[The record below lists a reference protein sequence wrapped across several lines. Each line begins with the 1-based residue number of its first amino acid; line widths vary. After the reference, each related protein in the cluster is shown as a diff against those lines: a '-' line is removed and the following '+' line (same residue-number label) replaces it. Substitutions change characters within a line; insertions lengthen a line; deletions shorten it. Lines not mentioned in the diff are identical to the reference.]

1 MDRIRESELME
12 EETQVRA
19 YSVKIASDRHVVIGG
34 YMP

>member
-19 YSVKIASDRHVVIGG
+19 YLVKIASGRHVVIAG
-34 YMP
+34 YVL

>member
-12 EETQVRA
+12 EIQVRA